1 MATGKVG
8 TTPGGQAKAI
18 AGGTFQM
25 FVAGRWIGSSNG
37 EVFDAVSPATGE
49 SIGTVP
55 QGDRKDAEAAITAA
69 GDAAEGWARL
79 TAFERAA
86 RMHAVG
92 DIIESRRDELART
105 LTLDQGKPLRAEAF
119 DEVDEL
125 VEYWRMAAEDAK
137 RLGGELPNS
146 FSPGKRVLL
155 VRRPRGVVGVISPW
169 NWPYTMPAELIA
181 PALACGNAVV
191 WTPAPSTAVCAV
203 ALAHCIADADLPP
216 GVFNLVT
223 GPGPVVGD
231 EIARNPGTD
240 GIAFIGS
247 TATGR
252 LVAQAAAGKATLLEM
267 GGNGPVVVMDD
278 ADLEAAV
285 EATLT
290 ACYLCAGQS
299 CTAGERILVH
309 RSVRDEYV
317 DLLGRRVSERI
328 LLGDPFD
335 DATTMGPVNNEPVA
349 RKMDEH
355 VADAVQRGASIVTG
369 GSRADGFATSLYW
382 QPTVLSDV
390 PGDSRVAVEETFGP
404 VAPVVSIDSLENAI
418 ALTNASRYG
427 LLSAI
432 FTADLARGLEF
443 ADRVRTG
450 WVNINESSNYWE
462 AHLPFGGRAGSDSG
476 IGRVGGAHVM
486 QSFTELQTVV
496 VTPNVTRD

>member
-1 MATGKVG
+1 MATSTV
-8 TTPGGQAKAI
+8 QE
-18 AGGTFQM
+18 M
-25 FVAGRWIGSSNG
+25 FFGGRWQPSASG
-37 EVFDAVSPATGE
+37 ETFEATSPATGE
-49 SIGTVP
+49 LIATVP
-55 QGDRKDAEAAITAA
+55 QGDRDDAKRAI
-69 GDAAEGWARL
+69 DAARGAADGWARL

-92 DIIESRRDELART
+92 DLIEARRDDLART

-119 DEVDEL
+119 GEVDEL

-146 FSPGKRVLL
+146 FSPGKRVMLA
-155 VRRPRGVVGVISPW
+155 RRPRGVVGVISPW

-203 ALAHCIADADLPP
+203 ALAECIAEADLPP

-240 GIAFIGS
+240 GVAFIGS

-252 LVAQAAAGKATLLEM
+252 IVGQAAAGKAALLEM
-267 GGNGPVVVMDD
+267 GGNGPLVVMDD
-278 ADLEAAV
+278 ADVEAAV
-285 EATLT
+285 DATLT

-309 RSVRDEYV
+309 RAVRDEFV
-317 DLLGRRVSERI
+317 ELLARRVTELV

-335 DATTMGPVNNEPVA
+335 DATTMGPLNNEPVA
-349 RKMDEH
+349 AKMDEH
-355 VADAVQRGASIVTG
+355 VDDAVARGASVVSG
-369 GSRADGFATSLYW
+369 GARADGFATSLYW
-382 QPTVLSDV
+382 QPTVLTDV
-390 PGDSRVAVEETFGP
+390 PPDARVAVEETFGP
-404 VAPVVSIDSLENAI
+404 IAPVVAIDSLEHAI
-418 ALTNASRYG
+418 DLTNASPYG
-427 LLSAI
+427 LLAAI
-432 FTADLARGLEF
+432 FTANLQDGLEF
-443 ADRVRTG
+443 ADRVHTG

-462 AHLPFGGRAGSDSG
+462 AHLPFGGRAGTDSG
-476 IGRVGGAHVM
+476 IGRVGGSHVM
-486 QSFTELQTVV
+486 LSFTELQTVV
-496 VTPNVTRD
+496 LSPHARG